1 MLVLGYRM
9 GLKPYNI
16 RQTLVYDYNL
26 MTRAFKE
33 QITHEYNL
41 MRTNSY
47 LISVYSGLDSKFR
60 KKLTPNKMFPLDSD
74 ITKKQKLSKQEVK
87 AIFERSMKRRGLC

>member
-1 MLVLGYRM
+1 MA
-9 GLKPYNI
+9 
-16 RQTLVYDYNL
+16 
-26 MTRAFKE
+26 RAFKD

-60 KKLTPNKMFPLDSD
+60 KKLTPNKMFPLDTD
-74 ITKKQKLSKQEVK
+74 ITKKTKLSKQEFK
-87 AIFERSMKRRGLC
+87 DILERSNKRRGIC